1 MRLVREPRVVRRRHS
16 PETVVG
22 HAYGTSTYGNS
33 HRVLCERRSVAWS
46 VLGGDSRIQASA
58 RTRRSVVENVWNRKA
73 LASVGIWETSQP
85 SPPAPADAED
95 YFEQAYE
102 ADEFGVH
109 VPEYLAVR

>member
-1 MRLVREPRVVRRRHS
+1 MEPKSPRKRRD
-16 PETVVG
+16 
-22 HAYGTSTYGNS
+22 
-33 HRVLCERRSVAWS
+33 L
-46 VLGGDSRIQASA
+46 D
-58 RTRRSVVENVWNRKA
+58 
-73 LASVGIWETSQP
+73 ETSQP